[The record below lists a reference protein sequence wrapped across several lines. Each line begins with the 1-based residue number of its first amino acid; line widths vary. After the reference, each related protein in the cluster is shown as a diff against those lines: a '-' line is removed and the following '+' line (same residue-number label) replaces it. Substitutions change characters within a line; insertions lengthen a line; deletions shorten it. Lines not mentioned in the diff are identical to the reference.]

1 MEDMNFAPKYID
13 AQTTTSS
20 DGSIEKSI
28 DTPLASKYVLTC
40 FDNEKVVV
48 GDQKG
53 RVCNASNQINY
64 RHRAPIP
71 IGVAVVL
78 NAGRSITE
86 RLEIATDLIGST
98 LTCLRSVLQQFKEKT
113 LN

>member
-1 MEDMNFAPKYID
+1 M
-13 AQTTTSS
+13 S
-20 DGSIEKSI
+20 DGSTEKLIDIPLPISI
-28 DTPLASKYVLTC
+28 DVILPEASKYVLTC
-40 FDNEKVVV
+40 FNNEKVVL

-78 NAGRSITE
+78 NAGPEHHRTLGDCDRPDRFYTNRS
-86 RLEIATDLIGST
+86 LI
-98 LTCLRSVLQQFKEKT
+98 RPPAIQRKDF
-113 LN
+113 